1 MSRDRAGFRRGEASV
16 ETVLVFPVLL
26 GVVLVLVQLA
36 VTMHTAH
43 VAGVV
48 AMRGAQTAAR
58 MAGHPA
64 AVPTAVDEMDS
75 TIRDL
80 QGRPADSLALRFD
93 DLSVRSTVVLR
104 TGVVVP
110 WLATRVERSASIPL
124 EVFRFSGER

>member
-1 MSRDRAGFRRGEASV
+1 MSRDRERFGRGEASV

-48 AMRGAQTAAR
+48 AMRGAQVAAQ

-75 TIRDL
+75 MIRDL
-80 QGRPADSLALRFD
+80 QGRPADSLALQFD
-93 DLSVRSTVVLR
+93 GLSVQSRVVLR
-104 TGVVVP
+104 TGGVVP
-110 WLATRVERSASIPL
+110 WLASRVERGASVPL

>member
-1 MSRDRAGFRRGEASV
+1 M